1 MTALTIYID
10 FKSPASYLA
19 FKPTMQLL
27 GEFEA
32 EPRWLPYRTNQHPL
46 PTARADETKG
56 ETHIRVRE
64 RARRDMHEKYAT
76 IQGIPLNFR
85 DDPGQTD
92 IALAAL
98 LHVSGDPT
106 AFIAAAFRAYWVE
119 NLDLNDATVV
129 TGLLN
134 QNGYDVSG
142 FDQHALLDELDS
154 QQISAEELGVVD
166 APAFV
171 LGGQVFI
178 GREHM
183 PWLRELL
190 SA

>member
-1 MTALTIYID
+1 
-10 FKSPASYLA
+10 
-19 FKPTMQLL
+19 
-27 GEFEA
+27 
-32 EPRWLPYRTNQHPL
+32 
-46 PTARADETKG
+46 
-56 ETHIRVRE
+56 
-64 RARRDMHEKYAT
+64 MHEKYAT